1 MTQSTQTISPLRQ
14 RMIDDM
20 RMRNFSP
27 STQRNYIRYVRDFA
41 AYLQR
46 SPDQA
51 SAEELRRYL
60 LHLTD
65 KGISATSYNA
75 NLPALKFFFQT
86 TLDRPEVVRK
96 LRTLPAPQRLPKV
109 LSRDEVRRLL
119 EATTSLKYKAAFS
132 IAYGAGLRVSEV
144 VNLKV
149 GDIDSQRMVLRVE
162 QGKGK
167 KDRHAQLSP
176 VLLDTLRHWWR
187 EGKQRSQVLDNG
199 WLFPSRDPVNPLSAR
214 QVSRVFKTAA
224 AAAELDPKYSM
235 HSLRHS
241 YATHLLED
249 KVDIRI
255 IQTLLGH
262 SKIET
267 TTRYTQVANSVLQ
280 EVTSPLD
287 TLNPTTQ

>member
-1 MTQSTQTISPLRQ
+1 MTQATQTISPLRQ

-46 SPDQA
+46 SPGQA
-51 SAEELRRYL
+51 SAEELRQYL

-65 KGISATSYNA
+65 NGGSRTSYNA
-75 NLPALKFFFQT
+75 CLPALKFFFQT

-162 QGKGK
+162 QGTGT

-176 VLLDTLRHWWR
+176 VLLATLRHWWR
-187 EGKQRSQVLDNG
+187 EGKQRSLVLDNG

-214 QVSRVFKTAA
+214 QVSRVFKAAA

>member
-1 MTQSTQTISPLRQ
+1 MTQSTHRISPLRQ

-27 STQRNYIRYVRDFA
+27 STQRNYIRSVRDFA
-41 AYLQR
+41 AYLKR

-51 SAEELRRYL
+51 KAEELRQYL
-60 LHLTD
+60 VHLTD
-65 KGISATSYNA
+65 NGISPTSYNA
-75 NLPALKFFFQT
+75 CLPALKFFFQT

-96 LRTLPAPQRLPKV
+96 LRTQPTPTRLPKV

-149 GDIDSQRMVLRVE
+149 GDIDSRRICLRVE

-187 EGKQRSQVLDNG
+187 EGKRRRQVLDNG
-199 WLFPSRDPVNPLSAR
+199 WLFPSRDPVNPLSTR
-214 QVSRVFKTAA
+214 QVSRVFKAAA

-287 TLNPTTQ
+287 TLNPATQ

>member
-1 MTQSTQTISPLRQ
+1 MTQATQTISPLRQ

-41 AYLQR
+41 AYLRR

-65 KGISATSYNA
+65 KGVSATSYNA

-187 EGKQRSQVLDNG
+187 EGKQRSLVLDNG

-224 AAAELDPKYSM
+224 AAAELDPKFSM

-249 KVDIRI
+249 KVDIRV

>member
-1 MTQSTQTISPLRQ
+1 MTQSTHRISPLRQ

-27 STQRNYIRYVRDFA
+27 STQRNYIRSVRDFA
-41 AYLQR
+41 AYLKR

-51 SAEELRRYL
+51 KAEELRQYL
-60 LHLTD
+60 VHLTD
-65 KGISATSYNA
+65 NGISPTSYNA
-75 NLPALKFFFQT
+75 CLPALKFFFQT

-96 LRTLPAPQRLPKV
+96 LRTQPTPTRLPKV

-149 GDIDSQRMVLRVE
+149 GDIDSRRMCLRVE

-187 EGKQRSQVLDNG
+187 EGKRRRQVLDNG
-199 WLFPSRDPVNPLSAR
+199 WLFPSRDPVNPLSTR
-214 QVSRVFKTAA
+214 QVSRVFKAAA

-287 TLNPTTQ
+287 TLNPATQ